1 MEDGDRPVE
10 HAAPRRPPHQS
21 LFGRR
26 RDREMKRIDRR
37 HPGMKTVP
45 RYFESA
51 LPICGG
57 LVAATICLLMLTPG
71 ITVDPDGWAY
81 WEGSVS
87 ILNGNG
93 YRFFGGQPIVDFP
106 PLFSLF
112 LSLIQSVGGVS
123 GWSLAASLVI
133 LAAATT
139 FLWSCL
145 LASIT
150 QSSPHSFVPRVL
162 GTLYVAAFVGAY
174 YTTLLS
180 ETLFLALLP

>member
-1 MEDGDRPVE
+1 
-10 HAAPRRPPHQS
+10 
-21 LFGRR
+21 
-26 RDREMKRIDRR
+26 
-37 HPGMKTVP
+37 MKTVP

-133 LAAATT
+133 LAAATVT
-139 FLWSCL
+139 CFLVAYKAENIFAVG
-145 LASIT
+145 LAVWCVAGIVSLAAIT
-150 QSSPHSFVPRVL
+150 GGVALIGRLAQIKAGLDEPYPEEEPPPRP
-162 GTLYVAAFVGAY
+162 AD
-174 YTTLLS
+174 
-180 ETLFLALLP
+180 E